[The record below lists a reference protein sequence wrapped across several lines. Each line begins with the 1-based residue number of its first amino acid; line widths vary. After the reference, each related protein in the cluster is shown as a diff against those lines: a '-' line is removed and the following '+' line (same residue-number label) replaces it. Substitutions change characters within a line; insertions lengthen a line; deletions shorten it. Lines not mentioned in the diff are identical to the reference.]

1 VTDTVRITEIA
12 QMLGITRPRASQLSR
27 TAGFPAPVKTQRR
40 SKWWNREEIE
50 AWARRHGRSPAV
62 SRPTPEG
69 PTEAD
74 LDRWTSAVE
83 VVRDR
88 LAEGREKLAT
98 ANREGRDIDL
108 VWVGLA
114 KPSVEALA
122 SIGAIALEVDR
133 PTLAR
138 RVIDTRDGSWTAYRN
153 ILDALEQLL
162 TRFRLIRRDLV
173 V

>member
-1 VTDTVRITEIA
+1 MTETVRITEIA
-12 QMLGITRPRASQLSR
+12 EMLGITRPRAGQLTR

-40 SKWWNREEIE
+40 SKWWNRDEVE

-62 SRPTPEG
+62 RRPTPEE
-69 PTEAD
+69 PSEAD
-74 LDRWTSAVE
+74 LDRWTSVVE
-83 VVRDR
+83 GVRDR
-88 LAEGREKLAT
+88 LADGREKLAS

-138 RVIDTRDGSWTAYRN
+138 RVIDTGDGSWTAYRD

-162 TRFRLIRRDLV
+162 TRFRLIRRGLGV
-173 V
+173 